1 MLLTLHFSQY
11 VNGPCRETRP
21 FSFFVIFAVKVK
33 IMKNK
38 LIIILSAVTA
48 ILLVAIGI
56 QTSAYK
62 RSQEDVRVY
71 RGNVDALMRDV
82 EAYRTKDS
90 MSVAK
95 TAALEL
101 RLSEFEDFCEE
112 QKTLIKKLN
121 IQKKELESIVTSQT
135 EAIYELSGHATDSV
149 IKYVDRVQTDTVTK
163 IAYSDKWIDL
173 DLLIKEDK
181 AFEGRIA
188 TRDNLH
194 VVENVEY
201 KRFLGFLWRTSK
213 VKKREVNVVSESP
226 YSTITNVEY
235 VEIRK

>member
-1 MLLTLHFSQY
+1 MGLVGRRGLSHFLLYLQT
-11 VNGPCRETRP
+11 
-21 FSFFVIFAVKVK
+21 KVM

-38 LIIILSAVTA
+38 IIIILSAVTA

-82 EAYRTKDS
+82 ETYRTKDS

-173 DLLIKEDK
+173 DLLIREDN

>member
-1 MLLTLHFSQY
+1 MSMGLVGRRGLSHFLLYLH
-11 VNGPCRETRP
+11 RK
-21 FSFFVIFAVKVK
+21 IK

-38 LIIILSAVTA
+38 IIIILSAVAA
-48 ILLVAIGI
+48 ILLVTIGI

-62 RSQEDVRVY
+62 RSKEDVRVY

-82 EAYRTKDS
+82 ETYRTKDS

-101 RLSEFEDFCEE
+101 RLSEFGHYCEA
-112 QKTLIKKLN
+112 QKALIKKLN
-121 IQKKELESIVTSQT
+121 IQKKELESIVTTQT
-135 EAIYELSGHATDSV
+135 EALYELSGRVADTV
-149 IKYVDRVQTDTVTK
+149 IRYVDRVQIDTVTK

-173 DLLIKEDK
+173 DLLIKDDK

>member
-1 MLLTLHFSQY
+1 MGLVGRRGLSHFLLYLQ
-11 VNGPCRETRP
+11 
-21 FSFFVIFAVKVK
+21 IKVK

-62 RSQEDVRVY
+62 RSREDVRVY
-71 RGNVDALMRDV
+71 RDNVDALMRDV
-82 EAYRTKDS
+82 ETYRTKDS

-149 IKYVDRVQTDTVTK
+149 IRYVDRVQTDTVTK

-173 DLLIKEDK
+173 DLLIREDK

-201 KRFLGFLWRTSK
+201 KKFLGFLWRTSK

>member
-1 MLLTLHFSQY
+1 MGLVGRRGLSHFLLYLQ
-11 VNGPCRETRP
+11 
-21 FSFFVIFAVKVK
+21 IKVK

-38 LIIILSAVTA
+38 IIIILSAVTA

-62 RSQEDVRVY
+62 RSKEDVRVY

-101 RLSEFEDFCEE
+101 RLSEFEDYCEA
-112 QKTLIKKLN
+112 QKALIKKLN
-121 IQKKELESIVTSQT
+121 IQKKELESIVTAQT
-135 EAIYELSGHATDSV
+135 EALYELSGHVADTV
-149 IKYVDRVQTDTVTK
+149 IRYVDRVQTDTVTK
-163 IAYSDKWIDL
+163 ITYSDKWIDL
-173 DLLIKEDK
+173 DLLIKDDK

>member
-1 MLLTLHFSQY
+1 MSMGLVGRRGLSHFLLYLQ
-11 VNGPCRETRP
+11 
-21 FSFFVIFAVKVK
+21 IKVK

-56 QTSAYK
+56 QASAYK

-82 EAYRTKDS
+82 ETYRTKDS

-173 DLLIKEDK
+173 DLLIREDN

-201 KRFLGFLWRTSK
+201 KKFLGFLWRTSK

>member
-1 MLLTLHFSQY
+1 
-11 VNGPCRETRP
+11 
-21 FSFFVIFAVKVK
+21 
-33 IMKNK
+33 MKNK
-38 LIIILSAVTA
+38 IIIILSAVTA

-62 RSQEDVRVY
+62 RSQEDVRAY

-82 EAYRTKDS
+82 ETYRTKDS

-173 DLLIKEDK
+173 DLLIREDE

-201 KRFLGFLWRTSK
+201 KKFLGFLWHTSK

>member
-1 MLLTLHFSQY
+1 MSGDEAYL
-11 VNGPCRETRP
+11 
-21 FSFFVIFAVKVK
+21 IFYYICKKVK

-38 LIIILSAVTA
+38 LIVILSAVTA

-62 RSQEDVRVY
+62 RSKEDVRVY
-71 RGNVDALMRDV
+71 RGNMDALMRDV

-101 RLSEFEDFCEE
+101 RLSEFEDYCEA
-112 QKTLIKKLN
+112 QKALIKKLN
-121 IQKKELESIVTSQT
+121 IQKKELESIVTAQT
-135 EAIYELSGHATDSV
+135 EALYGPSGHAADTV
-149 IKYVDRVQTDTVTK
+149 IRYVDRVQTDTVTK
-163 IAYSDKWIDL
+163 ITYSDKWIDL

>member
-1 MLLTLHFSQY
+1 MSMGLVGRRGLSHFLLYLH
-11 VNGPCRETRP
+11 RK
-21 FSFFVIFAVKVK
+21 IK

-48 ILLVAIGI
+48 ILLVIIGI
-56 QTSAYK
+56 QFSAYK

-82 EAYRTKDS
+82 ETYRTKDS

-201 KRFLGFLWRTSK
+201 KKFLGFLWRTSK

>member
-1 MLLTLHFSQY
+1 MGLVGRRGLSHFLLYLQ
-11 VNGPCRETRP
+11 
-21 FSFFVIFAVKVK
+21 VKVK

-82 EAYRTKDS
+82 ETYRTKDS

-95 TAALEL
+95 AAALEL

>member
-1 MLLTLHFSQY
+1 MGLVGRRGLSHFLLYLQ
-11 VNGPCRETRP
+11 
-21 FSFFVIFAVKVK
+21 IKVK

-48 ILLVAIGI
+48 ILLVTIGI

-82 EAYRTKDS
+82 ETYRTKDS

-101 RLSEFEDFCEE
+101 RLSEFEDFYEA

-121 IQKKELESIVTSQT
+121 IQKKELESIVTTQT
-135 EAIYELSGHATDSV
+135 EALYELSGRVADTV
-149 IKYVDRVQTDTVTK
+149 IRYVDRVQIDTVTK

-173 DLLIKEDK
+173 DLLIKDDN

>member
-1 MLLTLHFSQY
+1 MGLVGRRGLSHFLLYLH
-11 VNGPCRETRP
+11 RK
-21 FSFFVIFAVKVK
+21 IK

-82 EAYRTKDS
+82 ETYRTKDS

-95 TAALEL
+95 AAALEL
-101 RLSEFEDFCEE
+101 RLSEFEDYCEE

-201 KRFLGFLWRTSK
+201 KRFLGFLWHTSK